1 MSHPIRIMIADD
13 HPMVR
18 QALCQVCEA
27 EPDIEV
33 IGQAADGDEAY
44 RMALLLHPD
53 VVLMDLSMPLLDGV
67 QATRHLTDT
76 DDTATIGVIIMT
88 VCHQAAYVLQA
99 LKAGAR
105 AYLVKEADSDTLLQT
120 IRAVATGEI
129 VVTPLMA
136 RMILD
141 EYRHQQSD
149 PRVSNGLTHLQV
161 HDQELLNLTMQGTP
175 PPAITAQLGLTE
187 QSIRRRLSLIA
198 AKLHTQG

>member
-149 PRVSNGLTHLQV
+149 PRVSNGLTHLQAY
-161 HDQELLNLTMQGTP
+161 DQELLKLTMQDTP
-175 PPAITAQLGLTE
+175 P
-187 QSIRRRLSLIA
+187 RLSPRNWD
-198 AKLHTQG
+198 